1 MTPLRTTCT
10 YCGEVTHVAPT
21 EIFLALDAGTQ
32 ITGEYAYTCPQCL
45 RTGVHAA
52 DREATATLLAAGVRP
67 VAVDEAHGR
76 HPEAPPAGPPFTRD
90 DVLSIHL
97 LLNTETWFEQLL
109 SLS

>member
-32 ITGEYAYTCPQCL
+32 ITG
-45 RTGVHAA
+45 

-67 VAVDEAHGR
+67 VAVDEAPGR